1 MIKTPFYLAIALLIF
16 AVSCNNSEQ
25 REFEKKYMEEIS
37 KDEDDVELFNT
48 LERFEAY
55 LLENDYLT
63 KVSKEEYRQL
73 LNQVAKDEVVLEM
86 DSLFFREVNGD
97 VIGNPN
103 NMGFL
108 LNSITVAYDRWY
120 GEEDPSNTAYSMSRV
135 LIKIRENGRLNNE
148 ELNQAL
154 FEAVPDK
161 DFKKM
166 LYRAPII
173 AMIYKLFDF
182 NYSRYHHWKTLEGI
196 QFVENTAVID
206 REASDMAVIDSLAGK
221 LNPSNPTIYA
231 FLVIAFDDSG
241 KNADVA
247 LSKKRTEAVI
257 NYLLEEKNANDRQVK
272 PFSLQE
278 GDIKYLNTLH
288 EKRNAS
294 VLYYERY
301 F

>member
-1 MIKTPFYLAIALLIF
+1 MLKSPFLITITLLFFAL
-16 AVSCNNSEQ
+16 SCTNSEQ
-25 REFEKKYMEEIS
+25 KEFEKKYMAEIA

-55 LLENDYLT
+55 LLENDYLA
-63 KVSKEEYRQL
+63 KANKEEYKQL
-73 LNQVAKDEVVLEM
+73 LDQVVKDEVVLEM
-86 DSLFFREVNGD
+86 DSLFFKQVNGD

-154 FEAVPDK
+154 FDAVPDK

-173 AMIYKLFDF
+173 AIIYKLFDF

-196 QFVENTAVID
+196 QFKSNTAEID
-206 REASDMAVIDSLAGK
+206 LEKTDMTSLDSLANM

-231 FLVIAFDDSG
+231 FLVIAFDEAG
-241 KNADVA
+241 ENANIQ
-247 LSKKRTEAVI
+247 LSKKRTQAFI
-257 NYLLEEKNANDRQVK
+257 NYLIEKKDANERQVNA
-272 PFSLQE
+272 FTVRE
-278 GDIKYLNTLH
+278 NDTKYLNTLY
-288 EKRNAS
+288 EKREAR